1 MNKKRSQFE
10 RVTKL
15 AEKWS
20 SKSGIRLFFA
30 TQSKAPASLSDVIS
44 LIPHKIANY
53 TLLYSRRV
61 ENARQSSP
69 RTINNRLRSKVTP
82 ISGGGSK

>member
-1 MNKKRSQFE
+1 MRLEGK
-10 RVTKL
+10 
-15 AEKWS
+15 
-20 SKSGIRLFFA
+20 SKGGIRFFFA
-30 TQSKAPASLSDVIS
+30 VQSKTPASLSDVIR
-44 LIPHKIANY
+44 LIPHKIAGY
-53 TLLYSRRV
+53 TLLYSRTV